1 MLAGGT
7 GGALLAAG
15 MQALL
20 PAGDLTVIANTG
32 DDDEFW
38 DLLVC
43 PDVDAVIYR
52 LAGVFNDRA
61 GYGVKDDTFEVLDA
75 LKRLGE
81 ITWFHIGDKD
91 LATHVLR
98 TALLREG
105 TTLTQVTHEPCERF
119 DVSTRVLPM
128 TNDPVRARFTTEAGE
143 LSFQEYYVRERLRP
157 KLLNVHFDG
166 GDSAR
171 PSLQVLSAVQ
181 EADLVV
187 IGPSN
192 PVVSIGP
199 IVHLIRADLVR
210 ERTVAV
216 TPIVGGAALKG
227 PTVEMMRSLR
237 MSPEPREVARLYSD
251 VAGTFVL
258 DERDRDS
265 GGAIEEL
272 GYRVLVCDTVMKDG
286 GVTLARAVLGD
297 V

>member
-81 ITWFHIGDKD
+81 NTWFHIGDKD

-105 TTLTQVTHEPCERF
+105 STLTQVTLELCERF